1 VETKEKI
8 ILGSASNHAIPASNR
23 NIFVRSTDPSCRST
37 TAIRMAMD
45 WSIDLMEAK
54 DANEFMNA
62 NPIGE
67 PFTRT
72 LWRRGLRTAS
82 R

>member
-1 VETKEKI
+1 
-8 ILGSASNHAIPASNR
+8 
-23 NIFVRSTDPSCRST
+23 
-37 TAIRMAMD
+37 MAMD